1 MHTGRVPE
9 YVKVLANMFLE
20 TLCMYVCTHTHTQNT
35 CMHTHTHTHTL
46 WFGFL
51 LMLQNCSMDHCQYLC
66 IGFNFFFIPAPL
78 HMVLDVWYN
87 NNVADLV

>member
-1 MHTGRVPE
+1 MHTGRVTE

-20 TLCMYVCTHTHTQNT
+20 TLCMYVYIYVHIHKTHACTHTHI
-35 CMHTHTHTHTL
+35 L

-51 LMLQNCSMDHCQYLC
+51 LMLQNCGMDHCQYLC
-66 IGFNFFFIPAPL
+66 IGLNFFFIPAPL

-87 NNVADLV
+87 NNVADFV